1 MFCILA
7 KKNAP
12 FGLYYCKLIEQK
24 LSNDKSDQL
33 RKYLKAAKDLMKVDD
48 SEKREWIA
56 MITKGLIKAIIYL
69 ENQKLMSSLDIVE
82 QWVLKIAQKNKA
94 FRRELQQHEA

>member
-1 MFCILA
+1 
-7 KKNAP
+7 
-12 FGLYYCKLIEQK
+12 
-24 LSNDKSDQL
+24 
-33 RKYLKAAKDLMKVDD
+33 
-48 SEKREWIA
+48 

-82 QWVLKIAQKNKA
+82 QWVLKIAEKNKA